1 VSKLKK
7 NAKQKILEAAMEV
20 FGEQGF
26 RAATVR
32 EICKKAGVNIALV
45 NYHFKSKKLLYF
57 ELFNAI
63 SADIDGRYPMEK
75 FVKPDMTKEQKLR
88 GLVEVLI
95 CRFFGPDG
103 LTSSKARLRLVN
115 REMLEPSDIMEEII
129 LHKMNEYVSNAENL
143 FYEFLGED
151 TPKDKINMIII
162 SLVAQCSYPMFSTEL
177 LKKSKLINKPM
188 PEFCKELTEHVYEFT
203 IKAVESM
210 RSK

>member
-63 SADIDGRYPMEK
+63 SADIDGRYPIDK
-75 FVKPDMTKEQKLR
+75 FVKPEMTKEEKLK
-88 GLVEVLI
+88 GLIDVLI

-103 LTSSKARLRLVN
+103 LTSSKSRLRLVN

-129 LHKMNEYVSNAENL
+129 LHKMNEYVRNAEHV
-143 FYEFLGED
+143 FYAFLGED
-151 TPKDKINMIII
+151 TPKDKIKMLTI
-162 SLVAQCSYPMFSTEL
+162 SLAAQCSYPMFATEM
-177 LKKSKLINKPM
+177 LKKSKLIDKPM
-188 PEFCKELTEHVYEFT
+188 PEFCKDLGEHIYEFT
-203 IKAVESM
+203 IKVLEST